1 MRYYFAPLEGVTDS
15 VYRRLHHAYFGG
27 VDRYY
32 MPFFSPTMHRTLTG
46 REDRELPPASSV
58 PFAAVPQVLTKSAE
72 DFIWAA
78 QVCRDRGYEEVNL
91 NIGCLT
97 ACTAQRLMDHHLTVG
112 KSQTLALGTGRKQKC
127 AHACRHAHADR

>member
-1 MRYYFAPLEGVTDS
+1 MRYYFAPMEGVTDS

-72 DFIWAA
+72 DFCCL
-78 QVCRDRGYEEVNL
+78 QRRGGTSPYPHPL
-91 NIGCLT
+91 
-97 ACTAQRLMDHHLTVG
+97 G
-112 KSQTLALGTGRKQKC
+112 KIASAPGDAPSAPGW
-127 AHACRHAHADR
+127 DSG